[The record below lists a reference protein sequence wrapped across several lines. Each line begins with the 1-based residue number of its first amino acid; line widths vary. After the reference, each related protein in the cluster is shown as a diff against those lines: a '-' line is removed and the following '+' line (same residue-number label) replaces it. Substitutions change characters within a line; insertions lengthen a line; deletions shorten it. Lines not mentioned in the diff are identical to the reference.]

1 MRQALRFPVEYRAGG
16 DGELEVTF
24 EALAIPPR
32 HELVSSVIGW
42 VFQGEELLL
51 VRQRE
56 RGWNLP
62 GGPRQPG
69 EAFRQTL
76 ARAAWKEAGGLV
88 VEKDQIGGV
97 PSMNH

>member
-76 ARAAWKEAGGLV
+76 ARAAWKEAGAALGRTRP
-88 VEKDQIGGV
+88 IGAA
-97 PSMNH
+97 PWTKP